1 MGLKLAVCLL
11 VAGGMGI
18 YYGQTA
24 DTVRIGFFPNITHG
38 QALYAKATGEFEKV
52 TGAKFNWT
60 SFNAGPTAIE
70 SMFTDAIDLTFIGP
84 GPTINGYIKSR
95 GEKFVIISG
104 AASGGAGLVARKD
117 AGIKS
122 EKDFAGKRIATPQ
135 LGNTQDIAARV
146 WFAEKNIK
154 LKERGGTLALFALA
168 NADQLTMFKK
178 KEIDGAWTTEPWLS
192 RLELEGGGQLFL
204 DERTLWPGGKYVT
217 THLIVNK
224 TFLAGNAELIRKLLA
239 AHVDITQKINSD
251 KPGAAKILNEQ
262 LKKDTGKALKEEVI
276 TRALE
281 RVEFT
286 WDPVSS
292 SLFKDAEAAHRI
304 GFLRTKPKLDGIYAL
319 DLLNEV
325 LKEKGLPPV
334 VNQVPLE

>member
-1 MGLKLAVCLL
+1 MGLKLGVCLL
-11 VAGGMGI
+11 VAGAFSSG
-18 YYGQTA
+18 A
-24 DTVRIGFFPNITHG
+24 DEGTEVRIGFFPNITHG
-38 QALYAKATGEFEKV
+38 QALYARATGEFEKA
-52 TGAKFNWT
+52 TGAKFTWT
-60 SFNAGPTAIE
+60 PFNAGPTAIE

-95 GEKFVIISG
+95 GQKFVIISG
-104 AASGGAGLVARKD
+104 AASGGSGLVVRKEAD
-117 AGIKS
+117 IKT
-122 EKDFAGKRIATPQ
+122 EKDFAGRRIATPQ

-146 WFAEKNIK
+146 WFASRNIK

-192 RLELEGGGQLFL
+192 RLEIEGGGQLFL
-204 DERTLWPGGKYVT
+204 DEKTLWPDGKYVT

-224 TFLAGNAELIRKLLA
+224 TFLSRNPDLIRKLLD
-239 AHVDITQKINSD
+239 AHVAITQKINSD
-251 KPGAAKILNEQ
+251 KAGVAKTLNEQ

-286 WDPVSS
+286 WSPISS
-292 SLFKDAEAAHRI
+292 SLFQGAEAAHRI
-304 GFLRTKPKLDGIYAL
+304 GFLRSKPKLDGVYAL

-334 VNQVPLE
+334 ETR